1 MTGPQAGASDAELI
15 EFAAKGR
22 MTVFPANQALLRLGD
37 MEQLYEL
44 RQRDTRFELSR
55 QQRSA
60 PPLLLVSSTSL
71 DVVRRY
77 LLRSLGVTVRAE
89 LRLPRVTLPFDP
101 AALPDGFAIADAR
114 DTDTDA
120 NGIELTWTEHGEAI
134 TARFRPGSAGE
145 RDAVQFAGYA
155 DASERAIIESLLAPS
170 GRPLFATA

>member
-44 RQRDTRFELSR
+44 RQRDGRFELTR
-55 QQRSA
+55 RGGSA
-60 PPLLLVSSTSL
+60 DPLALMSSTSL
-71 DVVRRY
+71 EAVRRY

-114 DTDTDA
+114 DTDTGA
-120 NGIELTWTEHGEAI
+120 NGIELTWTEHGEPIA
-134 TARFRPGSAGE
+134 ARFRPGSVGE

-155 DASERAIIESLLAPS
+155 DASEHALVESLLEPS
-170 GRPLFATA
+170 GRPLFSTA